1 MEHII
6 TATHTVSENTGVHY
20 IAFHDSKCDETLQF
34 SVRAISSMDEL
45 IDLAQ
50 FYLDINKINAS
61 LIAAD
66 ISGVI
71 GFRVYDEK

>member
-20 IAFHDSKCDETLQF
+20 IAFHDSKLNETLQF
-34 SVRAISSMDEL
+34 PIRAISSMDDF
-45 IDLAQ
+45 IGLAQ

-61 LIAAD
+61 LIEAD
-66 ISGVI
+66 VSGVL
-71 GFRVYDEK
+71 GFRVYDEN